1 MNNST
6 DQNPALQARF
16 AEVFARLP
24 EQDIEQFYAH
34 YQLWLLRR
42 RVPTIEKQIGLLRE
56 HLGDNQHLIASLQP
70 SAIALAVLVR
80 LQSNGVSNIELL
92 DQMLERGE
100 DWLDRMMQRLDY
112 CEQVEDFIQGDYTQW
127 CMKSL
132 EGAYDWIDTLLC
144 STKEKEARAP
154 LQPDETGEEGVEATE
169 ELLLRKLS
177 LDDDASILEST
188 LKRPAIKVEETDT
201 HEIEASAQE
210 LPQQEDKL
218 LGITEQFLMGGES
231 AIEPQEST
239 VEAEQPA
246 ELEDWE
252 DLESPGLRPEPW
264 YSVNLTDDAP
274 LDATQLDVMHDWIK
288 MLQANAISGGE
299 AGDTEST
306 ASQVAATPAEDSSQ
320 VESVAPEPA
329 EINAEEPAVQQ
340 AASESVSTLSVAES
354 QNAPESNL
362 EREETLDIA
371 EASGTPESVFTP
383 HEEEAQN
390 EPLVAEAE
398 VSESTGQNE
407 SEPGESGIVAP
418 ADHIEVES
426 SEAEDTQSRGE
437 DATLAEE
444 IEPTNVA
451 EVTQS
456 SSAIEEE
463 TSTNNILSE
472 EGGELPWYEYL
483 EKHESTIQAPQS
495 QSEIEEHIEP
505 ENVQNISAA
514 ELSESATATPELHEY
529 APLDQSA
536 AETIQ
541 VEAALAEEPEKREWG
556 SDGIESWQA
565 WEMQEEDMTLPM
577 ALREIRLAQETQLP
591 AGPEDTAKS
600 VEEAQQVS
608 TNEAMITG
616 EPVESAEP
624 ESIVLAQDG
633 ISTTPIS
640 LIQSEA
646 SVQETS
652 EEAASGEIAAHAE
665 GTTTQSAAGQ
675 SAMAEAVREEVGSAE
690 NATLLKYHGAGDV
703 EESAME
709 ASVQTG
715 PAFVFEPFERAE
727 ALSEPQPAAQI
738 EQPAPPSEE
747 PRGKIGFWRWLF
759 GKKRS
764 K

>member
-154 LQPDETGEEGVEATE
+154 LHPDETGEEGVEATE

-218 LGITEQFLMGGES
+218 LGIAEQFLTGGES
-231 AIEPQEST
+231 AIDPQEST

-264 YSVNLTDDAP
+264 YSVNLTDDVP

-320 VESVAPEPA
+320 AESVAPEPA

-340 AASESVSTLSVAES
+340 AASEPVSTLSVAES
-354 QNAPESNL
+354 QNA
-362 EREETLDIA
+362 
-371 EASGTPESVFTP
+371 
-383 HEEEAQN
+383 
-390 EPLVAEAE
+390 PLVAEAE

-426 SEAEDTQSRGE
+426 SEAEDTQSREE

-483 EKHESTIQAPQS
+483 EKHESIIQAPQS

-514 ELSESATATPELHEY
+514 ELSGSVTATPELHEY

-541 VEAALAEEPEKREWG
+541 GEAALAEEPEKRERE

-591 AGPEDTAKS
+591 AGPEDAAKS

-646 SVQETS
+646 SAQETS
-652 EEAASGEIAAHAE
+652 EEAASGEMAEPAE
-665 GTTTQSAAGQ
+665 GAITQPAPGQ
-675 SAMAEAVREEVGSAE
+675 LAMAEEVPDEAGSAE

-703 EESAME
+703 EESTMKTPE
-709 ASVQTG
+709 QTG

-759 GKKRS
+759 GKKRR

>member
-1 MNNST
+1 MNNNST

-42 RVPTIEKQIGLLRE
+42 RVPIIEKQIELLQE
-56 HLGDNQHLIASLQP
+56 HLDDNQRLIASLRP

-80 LQSNGVSNIELL
+80 LQSNGVSNVELL

-132 EGAYDWIDTLLC
+132 EGAYDWIDTLLG
-144 STKEKEARAP
+144 STKEAQAP
-154 LQPDETGEEGVEATE
+154 LQPDETGEAGLEATE
-169 ELLLRKLS
+169 ELLLQNLR
-177 LDDDASILEST
+177 LDDATSILESH
-188 LKRPAIKVEETDT
+188 LQRPAIKVEETDK

-210 LPQQEDKL
+210 TPQQEDKL
-218 LGITEQFLMGGES
+218 LGIAEQFLMGGES
-231 AIEPQEST
+231 TVKPQEST

-252 DLESPGLRPEPW
+252 DLESPEVRPEPW

-274 LDATQLDVMHDWIK
+274 LDAAQPDMTHDWIK

-306 ASQVAATPAEDSSQ
+306 ASQAAATPAEDSSQ
-320 VESVAPEPA
+320 VESAALEPV
-329 EINAEEPAVQQ
+329 EINAEEPAVQE

-362 EREETLDIA
+362 EHEETLNSV
-371 EASGTPESVFTP
+371 ETPSTPESVFTP

-426 SEAEDTQSRGE
+426 SEAEDTQPRGK

-444 IEPTNVA
+444 IELTSVA
-451 EVTQS
+451 EITHS

-483 EKHESTIQAPQS
+483 ETHESTIQAPRS

-505 ENVQNISAA
+505 EDVQNVSATK
-514 ELSESATATPELHEY
+514 LSESATATPELHEY

-541 VEAALAEEPEKREWG
+541 VEAALAEEPEKREP
-556 SDGIESWQA
+556 DEIENWQA
-565 WEMQEEDMTLPM
+565 WKMQAEDMTRPM
-577 ALREIRLAQETQLP
+577 ARRAIRLAQETQLP
-591 AGPEDTAKS
+591 TVSANGAKS
-600 VEEAQQVS
+600 VEEAQQVP
-608 TNEAMITG
+608 TNEAVTTRD
-616 EPVESAEP
+616 EPVESSEP
-624 ESIVLAQDG
+624 ESIALAQDG
-633 ISTTPIS
+633 ISATPIPF
-640 LIQSEA
+640 IQSES
-646 SVQETS
+646 SVQE
-652 EEAASGEIAAHAE
+652 A
-665 GTTTQSAAGQ
+665 
-675 SAMAEAVREEVGSAE
+675 
-690 NATLLKYHGAGDV
+690 
-703 EESAME
+703 
-709 ASVQTG
+709 
-715 PAFVFEPFERAE
+715 
-727 ALSEPQPAAQI
+727 
-738 EQPAPPSEE
+738 
-747 PRGKIGFWRWLF
+747 
-759 GKKRS
+759 
-764 K
+764 

>member
-1 MNNST
+1 MNNNST

-42 RVPTIEKQIGLLRE
+42 RVPIIEKQIELLQE
-56 HLGDNQHLIASLQP
+56 HLDDNQRLIASLRP

-80 LQSNGVSNIELL
+80 LQSNGVSNVELL

-132 EGAYDWIDTLLC
+132 EGAYDWIDTLLG
-144 STKEKEARAP
+144 STKEAQAP
-154 LQPDETGEEGVEATE
+154 LQPDETGEAGVEATE
-169 ELLLRKLS
+169 ELLLQKLS
-177 LDDDASILEST
+177 LDDDTSILEST
-188 LKRPAIKVEETDT
+188 LKRPAIKVEETDK

-210 LPQQEDKL
+210 TPQQEDKL
-218 LGITEQFLMGGES
+218 LGIAEQFLMGGES
-231 AIEPQEST
+231 TVKPQEST

-252 DLESPGLRPEPW
+252 DLESPEVRPEPW

-274 LDATQLDVMHDWIK
+274 LDAAQPDMTHDWIK

-306 ASQVAATPAEDSSQ
+306 ASQAAATPAEDSSQ
-320 VESVAPEPA
+320 VESAALEPV
-329 EINAEEPAVQQ
+329 EINAEEPAVQE

-362 EREETLDIA
+362 EHEETLNSV
-371 EASGTPESVFTP
+371 ETPSTPESVFTP

-426 SEAEDTQSRGE
+426 SEAEDTQPRGK

-444 IEPTNVA
+444 IELTSVA
-451 EVTQS
+451 EITHS

-483 EKHESTIQAPQS
+483 ETHESTIQAPRS

-505 ENVQNISAA
+505 EDVQNVSATK
-514 ELSESATATPELHEY
+514 LSESATATPELHEY

-541 VEAALAEEPEKREWG
+541 VEAALAEEPEKREP
-556 SDGIESWQA
+556 DEIENWQA
-565 WEMQEEDMTLPM
+565 WKMQEEDMTLPM

-591 AGPEDTAKS
+591 TVSANGAKS
-600 VEEAQQVS
+600 VEEAQQVP
-608 TNEAMITG
+608 TNEAVTTRD
-616 EPVESAEP
+616 EPVESSEP
-624 ESIVLAQDG
+624 ESIALAQDG
-633 ISTTPIS
+633 ISATPIPF
-640 LIQSEA
+640 IQSVS
-646 SVQETS
+646 SVQEASAEVAS
-652 EEAASGEIAAHAE
+652 EEIAERAE
-665 GTTTQSAAGQ
+665 GATTQSAAGQ
-675 SAMAEAVREEVGSAE
+675 SAMAEEAGSAE
-690 NATLLKYHGAGDV
+690 SATLLEYREADDV
-703 EESAME
+703 EESAMKTPE
-709 ASVQTG
+709 QTG
-715 PAFVFEPFERAE
+715 PAFVFEPFERTE

-738 EQPAPPSEE
+738 EQPAPPSAE

-764 K
+764 T

>member
-132 EGAYDWIDTLLC
+132 EGAYDWIDTLLG
-144 STKEKEARAP
+144 STKEAQAP
-154 LQPDETGEEGVEATE
+154 LQPDETGEAGVEATE
-169 ELLLRKLS
+169 ELLLQKLS
-177 LDDDASILEST
+177 LDDDTSILEST
-188 LKRPAIKVEETDT
+188 LKRPAIKVEETDK

-210 LPQQEDKL
+210 TPQQEDKL
-218 LGITEQFLMGGES
+218 LGIAEQFLTGGES
-231 AIEPQEST
+231 AVKPQEST

-246 ELEDWE
+246 ELEGWE
-252 DLESPGLRPEPW
+252 DLESPEVRPEPW

-274 LDATQLDVMHDWIK
+274 LDAAQPDMTHDWIK

-306 ASQVAATPAEDSSQ
+306 ASQAAATPAEDSSQ
-320 VESVAPEPA
+320 VESAAPEPV
-329 EINAEEPAVQQ
+329 EINA
-340 AASESVSTLSVAES
+340 
-354 QNAPESNL
+354 
-362 EREETLDIA
+362 
-371 EASGTPESVFTP
+371 
-383 HEEEAQN
+383 
-390 EPLVAEAE
+390 
-398 VSESTGQNE
+398 
-407 SEPGESGIVAP
+407 
-418 ADHIEVES
+418 IEVES
-426 SEAEDTQSRGE
+426 SEAEDTQPRGE

-444 IEPTNVA
+444 IEPTSVA
-451 EVTQS
+451 EITHS

-472 EGGELPWYEYL
+472 EGGELRWYEYL
-483 EKHESTIQAPQS
+483 ETHESTIQAPRS

-505 ENVQNISAA
+505 EDVQNVSAT

-541 VEAALAEEPEKREWG
+541 VEAALAEEPEKREP
-556 SDGIESWQA
+556 DEIENWQA
-565 WEMQEEDMTLPM
+565 WKMQEEDMTLPM

-591 AGPEDTAKS
+591 TVSANGAKS
-600 VEEAQQVS
+600 VEEAQQVP
-608 TNEAMITG
+608 TNEAVTTRD
-616 EPVESAEP
+616 EPVESSEP
-624 ESIVLAQDG
+624 ESIALAQDG
-633 ISTTPIS
+633 ISATPIPF
-640 LIQSEA
+640 IQSES
-646 SVQETS
+646 SVQE
-652 EEAASGEIAAHAE
+652 ASAEVAGEEIAERAE
-665 GTTTQSAAGQ
+665 G
-675 SAMAEAVREEVGSAE
+675 
-690 NATLLKYHGAGDV
+690 ATLLEYREADDV
-703 EESAME
+703 EESAIE
-709 ASVQTG
+709 VSAQTG
-715 PAFVFEPFERAE
+715 PAFVFEPFERTE
-727 ALSEPQPAAQI
+727 APSQPLQAAQM
-738 EQPAPPSEE
+738 EQPAPQIEE
-747 PRGKIGFWRWLF
+747 PQEKIGFWRRLF
-759 GKKRS
+759 GKKRR
-764 K
+764 